1 MAESPEDYELFHYGV
16 KGMKWGVRKSG
27 GGVKTS
33 RLERKLAEKAA
44 EAKTHSSDHK
54 TAQKLRAK
62 PLATMSNDDI
72 RTLNKRLELETNY
85 ARLMESTRTKGKI
98 EKGLD
103 FALGVNKK
111 TDRVANVSN
120 SPTAILV
127 KKVINKTM

>member
-1 MAESPEDYELFHYGV
+1 MTETAEDYELFHYGV
-16 KGMKWGVRKSG
+16 KGMKWGVQKSG
-27 GGVKTS
+27 GVVRTS

-44 EAKTHSSDHK
+44 EAKTYSSDHK

-62 PLATMSNDDI
+62 PLPTMSNDDI

-85 ARLMESTRTKGKI
+85 ARLMESTRKKGTI

-111 TDRVANVSN
+111 TDRLATAYN
-120 SPTAILV
+120 SPTASLV
-127 KKVINKTM
+127 KKAFNS

>member
-1 MAESPEDYELFHYGV
+1 MTESSEDYELFHYGV

-27 GGVKTS
+27 GGVRTS

-44 EAKTHSSDHK
+44 ESKTHSSDHK

-62 PLATMSNDDI
+62 PLPTMSNDDI

-85 ARLMESTRTKGKI
+85 ARLMESTRKKGTI

-111 TDRVANVSN
+111 TDRLATAYN
-120 SPTAILV
+120 SPTASLV
-127 KKVINKTM
+127 KKAFQN

>member
-44 EAKTHSSDHK
+44 EAKTHSADHK
-54 TAQKLRAK
+54 TAQKLRRK
-62 PLATMSNDDI
+62 PLETMSNDDI

-85 ARLMESTRTKGKI
+85 ARLMENTRKKGTL
-98 EKGLD
+98 EKGFE

-111 TDRVANVSN
+111 TDRVATAYN
-120 SPTAILV
+120 SPTANLV
-127 KKVINKTM
+127 KKAFQN

>member
-54 TAQKLRAK
+54 TAQKLRRK
-62 PLATMSNDDI
+62 PLETMSNDDI
-72 RTLNKRLELETNY
+72 KTLNKRLELETNY
-85 ARLMESTRTKGKI
+85 ARLMESTRKKGAI
-98 EKGLD
+98 EKGFE
-103 FALGVNKK
+103 FALGINKQ
-111 TDRVANVSN
+111 TDRVANVYN
-120 SPTAILV
+120 SPTASLV
-127 KKVINKTM
+127 KKAFKN

>member
-1 MAESPEDYELFHYGV
+1 MTETAEDYELFHYGV
-16 KGMKWGVRKSG
+16 KGMKWGVQKGG

-33 RLERKLAEKAA
+33 RLERKLAEKAE

-62 PLATMSNDDI
+62 PLPTMSNDDI

-85 ARLMESTRTKGKI
+85 ARLMESTRKKGTI

-111 TDRVANVSN
+111 TDRLATAYN
-120 SPTAILV
+120 SPTASLV
-127 KKVINKTM
+127 KKAFNS

>member
-33 RLERKLAEKAA
+33 RLERKLAENAA
-44 EAKTHSSDHK
+44 EAKTHSADHK
-54 TAQKLRAK
+54 TAQKLRRK
-62 PLATMSNDDI
+62 PLETMSNDDI

-85 ARLMESTRTKGKI
+85 ARLMESTRKKGTI

-111 TDRVANVSN
+111 TDRLATAYN
-120 SPTAILV
+120 SPTASLV
-127 KKVINKTM
+127 KKAFNS

>member
-1 MAESPEDYELFHYGV
+1 MNDSPEDYELFHYGV
-16 KGMKWGVRKSG
+16 KGMKWGVRKKS

-33 RLERKLAEKAA
+33 RLERKLAEKAE
-44 EAKTHSSDHK
+44 EAKSHSSDHK

-85 ARLMESTRTKGKI
+85 ARLMESTRKKGTI

-111 TDRVANVSN
+111 TDRLATAYN
-120 SPTAILV
+120 SPTASLV
-127 KKVINKTM
+127 KKAFKS

>member
-1 MAESPEDYELFHYGV
+1 MTETAEDYELFHYGV
-16 KGMKWGVRKSG
+16 KGMKWGVRRSSG
-27 GGVKTS
+27 GVQTS

-111 TDRVANVSN
+111 TDRVANVPN

>member
-1 MAESPEDYELFHYGV
+1 MTETAEDYELFHYGV
-16 KGMKWGVRKSG
+16 KGMKWGVRTSG

-33 RLERKLAEKAA
+33 RLERKLAEKAE
-44 EAKTHSSDHK
+44 EAKSHSSDHK

-72 RTLNKRLELETNY
+72 RKLNKRLELETNY
-85 ARLMESTRTKGKI
+85 ARLMESTRKKGAI

-111 TDRVANVSN
+111 TDRVANVYN
-120 SPTAILV
+120 SPTAILA
-127 KKVINKTM
+127 KKVINKTK

>member
-1 MAESPEDYELFHYGV
+1 MTESSEDYELFHYGV
-16 KGMKWGVRKSG
+16 KGMKWGVRKRD
-27 GGVKTS
+27 GGVRTS
-33 RLERKLAEKAA
+33 RLERKLAEKAE

-72 RTLNKRLELETNY
+72 KTLNKRLELETNY
-85 ARLMESTRTKGKI
+85 ARLMENTRKKGTI

-111 TDRVANVSN
+111 TDRLATAYN
-120 SPTAILV
+120 SPTASLV
-127 KKVINKTM
+127 KKAFQN

>member
-1 MAESPEDYELFHYGV
+1 MTESAEDYELFHYGV
-16 KGMKWGVRKSG
+16 KGMKWGVRNKS

-33 RLERKLAEKAA
+33 RLERKLAEKAK
-44 EAKTHSSDHK
+44 EAKSHSSDHK

-85 ARLMESTRTKGKI
+85 ARLKESTRKKGTI
-98 EKGLD
+98 EKGLE

-111 TDRVANVSN
+111 TDRVATAYN
-120 SPTAILV
+120 SPTANLV
-127 KKVINKTM
+127 KKAFQN

>member
-1 MAESPEDYELFHYGV
+1 MTETAEDYELFHYGV
-16 KGMKWGVRKSG
+16 KGMKWGVRTSG

-54 TAQKLRAK
+54 TAQKLRTK

-98 EKGLD
+98 ERGLE
-103 FALGVNKK
+103 FALGVNRQ
-111 TDRVANVSN
+111 TDRVANVYN
-120 SPTAILV
+120 SPTASLV
-127 KKVINKTM
+127 KKVINKTK

>member
-1 MAESPEDYELFHYGV
+1 MTETAEDYELFHYGV
-16 KGMKWGVRKSG
+16 KGMKWGVRRSG
-27 GGVKTS
+27 GGVQTS

-98 EKGLD
+98 ERGLE
-103 FALGVNKK
+103 FALGVNRQ
-111 TDRVANVSN
+111 TDRVANIPN

-127 KKVINKTM
+127 KKVINKTK